1 MFLEPEIGGA
11 TMPESPNKVFADFLM
26 LDEDE
31 RRWVLEQ
38 IATGEDGEPIDMFVA
53 AAAVLS
59 ADQFEEAKKRLREHG
74 YVPLASA

>member
-1 MFLEPEIGGA
+1 
-11 TMPESPNKVFADFLM
+11 MPESPEKVFYDFM
-26 LDEDE
+26 QLDEDD

-38 IATGEDGEPIDMFVA
+38 IASRPDGEPIDMFVS

-59 ADQFEEAKKRLREHG
+59 ADQFEEANRRLRERG